1 MIIWLFSAFAAIV
14 ATIVGFFMATG
25 LVLEQDDKESN
36 QSTTVGFFTKVVA
49 TMIVLYG
56 IANAVLYPV
65 SSSNKTTRTS
75 ATIAQVTSHYGLKP
89 DTQYPLK
96 LGQRFAGTSGSMTVN
111 GNFFFV
117 HGSGSWAPA
126 TAISVGFALQGN
138 SYILEIPTS
147 KITFVQS
154 NEAKSSVSIHIDSD
168 INAGHNYVVRE
179 DYGSYHARVSFGW
192 WYCHRTLEKSSI
204 STTDNV
210 SLPEVIQGAFT
221 DGHARATITLSPEQY
236 NLLLTGGNPA
246 PSSTSR

>member
-1 MIIWLFSAFAAIV
+1 M
-14 ATIVGFFMATG
+14 
-25 LVLEQDDKESN
+25 
-36 QSTTVGFFTKVVA
+36 
-49 TMIVLYG
+49 
-56 IANAVLYPV
+56 
-65 SSSNKTTRTS
+65 
-75 ATIAQVTSHYGLKP
+75 QVTSHYGLKP

-96 LGQRFAGTSGSMTVN
+96 LGQRFAGTFGSMTVN

-117 HGSGSWAPA
+117 HGNGSWAPA
-126 TAISVGFALQGN
+126 TAISVGFASQGK

-154 NEAKSSVSIHIDSD
+154 NEAKSSVSIHIDSAV
-168 INAGHNYVVRE
+168 NAGHNYVVRE
-179 DYGSYHARVSFGW
+179 DYGSCHARVSFGW

>member
-1 MIIWLFSAFAAIV
+1 MIVWLFSAFAAIV
-14 ATIVGFFMATG
+14 ATIVGLFMAVG
-25 LVLEQDDKESN
+25 LVSEQDDETGNK
-36 QSTTVGFFTKVVA
+36 STTVGFFTKVIA
-49 TMIVLYG
+49 TMLVLYS
-56 IANAVLYPV
+56 IVNAVFYLM
-65 SSSNKTTRTS
+65 SSSDKTKQTS
-75 ATIAQVTSHYGLKP
+75 ATIVQVTSHYGLES

-96 LGQRFAGTSGSMTVN
+96 LGQRFAGTSGSMAVN

-117 HGSGSWAPA
+117 HGSGSWTPA
-126 TAISVGFALQGN
+126 TAISVGFASQGE

-179 DYGSYHARVSFGW
+179 DYGSCHARVSFGW
-192 WYCHRTLEKSSI
+192 WYCHRTLEKSSV

-246 PSSTSR
+246 PSS